1 MENLTQER
9 KGSYEEKTFE
19 NICKNKIGMQEKDNN
34 LFIIDV
40 TGQASNDA
48 NNCESDEDE
57 SDNSRNAGD
66 NLFKVDTVGK
76 NGENEDSDTD
86 YDSDDENCAIGNIF
100 INFRTCMIYSSAS
113 SIPFTHIALP

>member
-9 KGSYEEKTFE
+9 KRSDEKKTFE
-19 NICKNKIGMQEKDNN
+19 NICKNKIGMQEKDND

-57 SDNSRNAGD
+57 SDDSRNAGD
-66 NLFKVDTVGK
+66 NLFKVDTMGK
-76 NGENEDSDTD
+76 NRENEDSDTD
-86 YDSDDENCAIGNIF
+86 YDSDDEDCVIGNIF
-100 INFRTCMIYSSAS
+100 FGAFLGLIMGLLVNLRKTN
-113 SIPFTHIALP
+113 